1 MRADLGEFTD
11 DVLMDGDVTIDVEYS
26 GINFKD
32 GLALTGA
39 PGIIGPD
46 FLIAGIDL
54 VGVVSESRSALFRHG
69 DRVTLNGW
77 GVGETHHGG
86 LAERARVSADW
97 LVAVPTGLSTRQA
110 AAIGTAGLTAQL
122 AVLALE
128 GAGVTGD
135 VLVTGAAGGLGS
147 IATALLAG
155 LGYRVTAS
163 TGRSNEAG
171 YLGSLGAREVID
183 RSSLSTAGNPL
194 QSQRW
199 DGAVDSVGGST
210 LANVLAQT
218 RYGGAVASCGLAG
231 GSELPATVMPF
242 ILRAVTLIGINSV
255 RAPNPLRVEAWARL
269 ARDLDLDLL
278 ESITEA
284 VPLAGAISV
293 AQRIVAGDVRGR
305 TVVDVRA

>member
-1 MRADLGEFTD
+1 
-11 DVLMDGDVTIDVEYS
+11 MDGDVTIDVEYS
-26 GINFKD
+26 SINFKD

-39 PGIIGPD
+39 PGVVRPD
-46 FLIAGIDL
+46 YLIPGVDL
-54 VGVVSESRSALFRHG
+54 VGVVAESDSALFRPG

-97 LVAVPTGLSTRQA
+97 LVAVPEALSSRQA
-110 AAIGTAGLTAQL
+110 AAIGTAGFTAQL

-128 GAGVTGD
+128 RAGVTGD
-135 VLVTGAAGGLGS
+135 VLVTGAAGGVGS
-147 IATALLAG
+147 IATTLLAG
-155 LGYRVTAS
+155 LGFRVTAS
-163 TGRSNEAG
+163 TGRVHEAD
-171 YLGSLGAREVID
+171 YLRNLGAAEVIE
-183 RSSLSTAGNPL
+183 RSSLSAPGNPL
-194 QSQRW
+194 QAQNW
-199 DGAVDSVGGST
+199 DGAIDSVGGRT

-231 GSELPATVMPF
+231 SRELPATVLPF

-255 RAPNPLRVEAWARL
+255 SAPQAVRVEAWARL

-278 ESITEA
+278 DSITES
-284 VPLAGAISV
+284 VSLAGAVPVARRIS
-293 AQRIVAGDVRGR
+293 AGGVRGR